1 MNREGTIPWL
11 PFLKE
16 ILRDLVTIK
25 LGHLECTL
33 LILTSH
39 KSVSQDLENTW

>member
-16 ILRDLVTIK
+16 ILSDLFTNK
-25 LGHLECTL
+25 LGYLECTL
-33 LILTSH
+33 VRITSR
-39 KSVSQDLENTW
+39 KSVSQDLGNA